1 MSDIVNDD
9 DLSALAA
16 EYVLGTLEADE
27 RTRANVLLDVDHGF
41 RGLVRVW
48 ERRFGELHLMVEP
61 VEPDGKTWQRIKNKL
76 NTAEAPPAPAPA
88 AMSAPAAGARKET
101 AMSPP
106 AAAARKETAMSL
118 PAAAARKE
126 TASATVA
133 PSAPVVPPEPA
144 PETKPDPVATAE
156 QKLAELIN
164 EVGRFEKKAAAPEPV
179 AAGPAAAKPAA
190 AEPAEAEPAAA
201 EPAEALAVDIEDEPT
216 ATEHVDYEPPPP
228 VLLPPTDR
236 APRAPRIVRQR
247 PPQGGSWRAMALLM
261 TVVAFGLGGLI
272 AAWRY
277 VPERLPQRLQPRVV
291 LNLSGDPQDRAPAP
305 HGTQFEE

>member
-1 MSDIVNDD
+1 MPDIVNDD

-76 NTAEAPPAPAPA
+76 NSAEAPPAPAPA
-88 AMSAPAAGARKET
+88 PAAAAMSAPAAATRKET

-106 AAAARKETAMSL
+106 AAVARKETAMS
-118 PAAAARKE
+118 PPDAAAARKE

-133 PSAPVVPPEPA
+133 ASTPVVPPEPA
-144 PETKPDPVATAE
+144 PATKPDPVATAE

-164 EVGRFEKKAAAPEPV
+164 EVGR
-179 AAGPAAAKPAA
+179 
-190 AEPAEAEPAAA
+190 
-201 EPAEALAVDIEDEPT
+201 
-216 ATEHVDYEPPPP
+216 
-228 VLLPPTDR
+228 
-236 APRAPRIVRQR
+236 
-247 PPQGGSWRAMALLM
+247 
-261 TVVAFGLGGLI
+261 
-272 AAWRY
+272 
-277 VPERLPQRLQPRVV
+277 
-291 LNLSGDPQDRAPAP
+291 
-305 HGTQFEE
+305 

>member
-88 AMSAPAAGARKET
+88 AMSAPAAAARKET

-106 AAAARKETAMSL
+106 AAAARKETAMSP

-164 EVGRFEKKAAAPEPV
+164 EVGRFEKKAAA
-179 AAGPAAAKPAA
+179 
-190 AEPAEAEPAAA
+190 AEPAEPEPAAA
-201 EPAEALAVDIEDEPT
+201 EPAAAQPAAAAPAEELTVDIDDEPT
-216 ATEHVDYEPPPP
+216 AADYVERELPPP

-236 APRAPRIVRQR
+236 APRFVRQR
-247 PPQGGSWRAMALLM
+247 PPQVGSWRAMALVM
-261 TVVAFGLGGLI
+261 TLVAFGLGGLI

-277 VPERLPQRLQPRVV
+277 VPERLPQRLQPQVV
-291 LNLSGDPQDRAPAP
+291 LNLSGDPQERTPAP